1 MIATVDRKNF
11 AGARVAGLLVLAMLA
26 LLALAGCSGSRG
38 DAVAYN
44 RADFVAPDSTAT
56 SLIEA
61 DHRLQPGDIITV
73 NVFQV
78 PDVSGDREVDGLGRI
93 QLPLIGMVDAQG
105 LTTNELS
112 ARLATRLNESYLR
125 DPRVQVV
132 IKTVRQQTITVDGSV
147 NQPGV
152 YPIPARFSLIQ
163 AVALARGPS
172 EDANVKQI
180 VVFRRINGQRQAAAF
195 DLSTIRDGT
204 DPDPEVFGDDVIVV
218 DGSNTRAAFQDIL
231 QTLPLLSVFRPF

>member
-1 MIATVDRKNF
+1 MIATVDHKNF
-11 AGARVAGLLVLAMLA
+11 AGARVAGLFLLAMFA

-44 RADFVAPDSTAT
+44 RADFVAPDANAT

-93 QLPLIGMVDAQG
+93 QLPLIGMIDAQG
-105 LTTNELS
+105 LTTSELS
-112 ARLATRLNESYLR
+112 TRLATRLNESYLR

-204 DPDPEVFGDDVIVV
+204 DPDPEIFGDDVIVV

>member
-1 MIATVDRKNF
+1 MIATVDRGKF
-11 AGARVAGLLVLAMLA
+11 SGARVIALLVLAMLA
-26 LLALAGCSGSRG
+26 LLTLAGCAGSRG
-38 DAVAYN
+38 DSVAYN
-44 RADFVAPDSTAT
+44 RTDFVAPDTNAAT
-56 SLIEA
+56 LIEA
-61 DHRLQPGDIITV
+61 DHRLQPGDVVTV

-93 QLPLIGMVDAQG
+93 QLPLIGMVDARG
-105 LTTNELS
+105 LTTTELS

-152 YPIPARFSLIQ
+152 YAIPGRFSLIQ

-172 EDANVKQI
+172 EDANVKQV

-218 DGSNTRAAFQDIL
+218 DGSATRQTFRDIL
-231 QTLPLLSVFRPF
+231 QTVPLLSVFRPF

>member
-1 MIATVDRKNF
+1 MIATADRKNI
-11 AGARVAGLLVLAMLA
+11 AGARVAGLFVLAMLA

-44 RADFVAPDSTAT
+44 RADFVAPDANAT

-93 QLPLIGMVDAQG
+93 QLPLIGMIDAQG
-105 LTTNELS
+105 LTTSELS
-112 ARLATRLNESYLR
+112 TRLATRLNESYLR

-152 YPIPARFSLIQ
+152 YPIPGRFSLIQ

-204 DPDPEVFGDDVIVV
+204 DPDPEIFGDDVIVV

>member
-1 MIATVDRKNF
+1 MIATVDRKKF
-11 AGARVAGLLVLAMLA
+11 AGARVAGLLMLA
-26 LLALAGCSGSRG
+26 FVALAGCTGSRG
-38 DAVAYN
+38 DSVAYN
-44 RADFVAPDSTAT
+44 RADFVAPDSNATA
-56 SLIEA
+56 LVEA
-61 DHRLQPGDIITV
+61 DHRLQPGDIVTV

-93 QLPLIGMVDAQG
+93 QLPLIGMIDAQG
-105 LTTNELS
+105 LTTTELS

-172 EDANVKQI
+172 EDANVKQV

-218 DGSNTRAAFQDIL
+218 DGSATRQTFRDIL
-231 QTLPLLSVFRPF
+231 QTVPLLSVFRPF

>member
-1 MIATVDRKNF
+1 MIATVDRRNF
-11 AGARVAGLLVLAMLA
+11 AGARIAASLLMAMLA
-26 LLALAGCSGSRG
+26 LVLLAGCAGSRG
-38 DAVAYN
+38 DTVAYN
-44 RADFVAPDSTAT
+44 RSDFVPPDANATA
-56 SLIEA
+56 LVEA
-61 DHRLQPGDIITV
+61 DHKLQPGDIVTI

-105 LTTNELS
+105 LTTTELS
-112 ARLATRLNESYLR
+112 TRLATRLNESYLR

-172 EDANVKQI
+172 EDANVKQV

-218 DGSNTRAAFQDIL
+218 DGSATRQTFRDIL
-231 QTLPLLSVFRPF
+231 QTVPLLSVFRPF